1 MKQPAARLTDTTA
14 HGGVI
19 TTGAPTVRI
28 GGLPAAR
35 LNDLHT
41 CPMVTGV
48 APHLGGPIITG
59 NTTVLIEGLAAAR
72 VGDALT
78 CAGPPD
84 TIAMGCET
92 VLIGDG
98 AAVAGGVAIGAQAA
112 AYLAEDTEAEPCY
125 PYILFSPRTAGF
137 VDEDRFTLEAADGS
151 YAETLPYADAVVDGW
166 RAVLPFPLPPEAPRY
181 SLRVDLAS
189 RAQEEEGSTPRTYYL
204 FRDEVLLHY
213 VPDEA
218 PDDEQP
224 FRS

>member
-19 TTGAPTVRI
+19 TTGAATVRI
-28 GGLPAAR
+28 GGLSAAR

-48 APHLGGPIITG
+48 VPHVGGPIAMG
-59 NTTVLIEGLAAAR
+59 NTTVLIEGLPAAR
-72 VGDALT
+72 VGDAVICT
-78 CAGPPD
+78 GPPD

-92 VLIGDG
+92 VLIGDA
-98 AAVAGGVAIGAQAA
+98 AAVAGGVATGAQVAA
-112 AYLAEDTEAEPCY
+112 HLATDTEAEPCY
-125 PYILFSPRTAGF
+125 PYILFSPRAAGL

-151 YAETLPYADAVVDGW
+151 YAETLPYADAAVDGW
-166 RAVLPFPLPPEAPRY
+166 RAVLLFPLPPEGPRY
-181 SLRVDLAS
+181 SLRVDLAP
-189 RAQEEEGSTPRTYYL
+189 RPEGAEPRSYYL

-213 VPDEA
+213 EPDEA
-218 PDDEQP
+218 PDDDQP